1 MHMRL
6 AMILSTLLFPLA
18 SGCAGLGDASTSN
31 ETTSGALIGGVTGA
45 LIGEHNDD
53 PLAGAIIGTTAGAL
67 LGNAIGQENDRIK
80 TDLAVAEQEYMENA
94 VTLNQLLELTQAGVD
109 DAVIISRIQAN
120 GPAQKLTTDD
130 IILLSKSQVA
140 PAVIS
145 TYQAPPTPRVDVIHA
160 GNLDP
165 HGPHYPF
172 PVVPA
177 PTTGF
182 SIGLDF
188 GN

>member
-1 MHMRL
+1 MRPAL
-6 AMILSTLLFPLA
+6 ILSTLLLTLA
-18 SGCAGLGDASTSN
+18 TGCAGTGATNTTN
-31 ETTSGALIGGVTGA
+31 ETAAGALIGGVTGA

-53 PLAGAIIGTTAGAL
+53 PLAGAIIGTAAGAL
-67 LGNAIGQENDRIK
+67 LGNAIDQEHDR
-80 TDLAVAEQEYMENA
+80 TETELAAAEEEYMENA
-94 VTLNQLLELTQAGVD
+94 VTLNQLLEMTQAGVD
-109 DAVIISRIQAN
+109 DAVIISRIEAN

-140 PAVIS
+140 AAVIS
-145 TYQAPPTPRVDVIHA
+145 TYQAPPAPRLEDIQTA
-160 GNLDP
+160 NLDP

-172 PVVPA
+172 PLVPA

>member
-1 MHMRL
+1 MRL
-6 AMILSTLLFPLA
+6 ALFCSTLLLTLA
-18 SGCAGLGDASTSN
+18 SGCAGFGDTNTTN
-31 ETTSGALIGGVTGA
+31 ETTAGAVIGGVTGA

-67 LGNAIGQENDRIK
+67 LGHALGQNNERIK
-80 TDLAVAEQEYMENA
+80 TDLATTEQEYLEQA
-94 VTLNQLLELTQAGVD
+94 VTLNQLLEMTQAGVD
-109 DAVIISRIQAN
+109 DTVIISRIEAN

-130 IILLSKSQVA
+130 IILLSNSQVA

-145 TYQAPPTPRVDVIHA
+145 TYQAPPAPRLEDIRTA
-160 GNLDP
+160 NLDP

-172 PVVPA
+172 PIVPA

>member
-1 MHMRL
+1 
-6 AMILSTLLFPLA
+6 
-18 SGCAGLGDASTSN
+18 
-31 ETTSGALIGGVTGA
+31 
-45 LIGEHNDD
+45 
-53 PLAGAIIGTTAGAL
+53 
-67 LGNAIGQENDRIK
+67 
-80 TDLAVAEQEYMENA
+80 MENA
-94 VTLNQLLELTQAGVD
+94 VTLNQLLEMTQAGVD
-109 DAVIISRIQAN
+109 DAVIISRIEAN
-120 GPAQKLTTDD
+120 GPAQKLSTDD

-145 TYQAPPTPRVDVIHA
+145 TYQAPPALEVENIHY
-160 GNLDP
+160 GNPVL
-165 HGPHYPF
+165 HGHRYPF